1 MAIQPIDLQTLFT
14 QMDKVGKAQIAQKE
28 GLAVQQAIQ
37 AVQIQQKNEANV
49 QSVNAAPELGE
60 GAEKVDNEG
69 RSRGQGSAGGEG
81 SSAEQDGEE
90 DGEEKEKK
98 KPANWDPA
106 LGHRIDIS
114 G

>member
-14 QMDKVGKAQIAQKE
+14 QIDKVGKAQIAQKE

-37 AVQIQQKNEANV
+37 AVQTQQKNEANV
-49 QSVNAAPELGE
+49 QSVNATPELGD

-69 RSRGQGSAGGEG
+69 RSGGQGFAEGGG
-81 SSAEQDGEE
+81 SSAGQDGEE
-90 DGEEKEKK
+90 GGEEEEKK
-98 KPANWDPA
+98 KPVNWDPA
-106 LGHRIDIS
+106 LGRRIDIS